1 MDKFF
6 LKLKQNPDLRAGFG
20 AKLHSIDGEVASLS
34 DELNDKRNQLILEGM
49 AEFAGTHGYK
59 LSPDEVKKAY
69 ISECRK
75 IDADYKTYYKD
86 FFMEGV
92 VDEF

>member
-6 LKLKQNPDLRAGFG
+6 KKLKQDPDLRADFG
-20 AKLHSIDGEVASLS
+20 AKLHSIDTEVASLTE
-34 DELNDKRNQLILEGM
+34 ELNDKRNALILEGM
-49 AEFAGTHGYK
+49 AEFAANHGYE
-59 LSPDEVKKAY
+59 LSADEVKQAY
-69 ISECRK
+69 IDECRK